1 MPRNQTATDGTGIGY
16 LIRFSMNGKCG
27 ISAPDALARSVS
39 GLDRRDERVFQDII
53 FTSTVSLRIEV
64 GVFLE
69 LVRLQFA
76 YSSMVHS
83 GLGTSHG
90 HLQCVDFKRYKLLL
104 STICSHVLISTD
116 EDSGLPEACTKSS
129 HAIACGI

>member
-27 ISAPDALARSVS
+27 ISAPDALARRFS
-39 GLDRRDERVFQDII
+39 GMDRRDVRVFQNIV

-69 LVRLQFA
+69 AVHLQFA
-76 YSSMVHS
+76 YSSMVYS

-90 HLQCVDFKRYKLLL
+90 HLQCVDLRRFDLL
-104 STICSHVLISTD
+104 STICSHILISTD
-116 EDSGLPEACTKSS
+116 EDSGLPEVCTKAS
-129 HAIACGI
+129 HAIACGL